1 MENHFQNGADRRS
14 AENSDNFTAND
25 ILSTLCSDY
34 VAVYRANFST
44 GKFDIYEF
52 TDKMRG
58 DVATVVKE
66 NNSYSETM
74 ERYISLFVEEEEQE
88 YVRKMANQN
97 HILAEL
103 KVRKNYSIRYRVKEN
118 TQGAHYYEMQFAD
131 TGQNEGAHIVI
142 IGIRNVDYIVQREEA
157 YKLETQHDIEE
168 TLEGA
173 RTGLWKIELEDG
185 CVPKLY
191 ADKTMRM
198 LLGVTEEFSPEE
210 CYRYWFERI
219 EPEYVAMVQEV
230 TCEILQK
237 HRSEV
242 IYPWNHPTLG
252 KIYVRC
258 GGVLDEKYE
267 KEGYRLKGYH
277 QDITETMVA
286 RKKQEKALLQALMEA
301 KRANQAKTEFLSHM
315 SHDIRTPI
323 NGILGMLA
331 ISEKNP
337 QDLVRQKE
345 CREKIRTA
353 AEHLLSL
360 INDVLD
366 ISKLE
371 SGNFTFAKEPFCIQ
385 GVLDGCMEILGSQAE
400 ERGIALELKCGTLP
414 HPHLIGSPLHIR
426 QILINIIGNA
436 LKYNRPYGN
445 VQVLAEEMAEEEGR
459 AVCRFVI
466 EDDGIG
472 MSEEFQEHLFE
483 PFTQESNDAR
493 TSYKGTG
500 LGMAITKNL
509 VEQMGGSISVKSKL
523 GEGSTFTVVLPIEID
538 EEPEKEKETDQ
549 EQTPA
554 VVSGM
559 RVLLVEDNEINRE
572 IAQYLLQDAG
582 VIVVEAENG
591 KEAVDAFAASEPGD
605 FDCILM
611 DVMMPVMD
619 GLEATR
625 VIRGLDRADAATVP
639 IIALSANAF
648 AEDAQKAKEA
658 GMNEHL
664 AKPLDTKKLFET
676 IAAYRRV
683 V

>member
-1 MENHFQNGADRRS
+1 MRA
-14 AENSDNFTAND
+14 A
-25 ILSTLCSDY
+25 ILL
-34 VAVYRANFST
+34 
-44 GKFDIYEF
+44 
-52 TDKMRG
+52 
-58 DVATVVKE
+58 
-66 NNSYSETM
+66 
-74 ERYISLFVEEEEQE
+74 
-88 YVRKMANQN
+88 
-97 HILAEL
+97 
-103 KVRKNYSIRYRVKEN
+103 
-118 TQGAHYYEMQFAD
+118 
-131 TGQNEGAHIVI
+131 
-142 IGIRNVDYIVQREEA
+142 
-157 YKLETQHDIEE
+157 
-168 TLEGA
+168 
-173 RTGLWKIELEDG
+173 
-185 CVPKLY
+185 
-191 ADKTMRM
+191 
-198 LLGVTEEFSPEE
+198 
-210 CYRYWFERI
+210 
-219 EPEYVAMVQEV
+219 
-230 TCEILQK
+230 LQK
-237 HRSEV
+237 
-242 IYPWNHPTLG
+242 N
-252 KIYVRC
+252 
-258 GGVLDEKYE
+258 
-267 KEGYRLKGYH
+267 
-277 QDITETMVA
+277 
-286 RKKQEKALLQALMEA
+286 
-301 KRANQAKTEFLSHM
+301 
-315 SHDIRTPI
+315 
-323 NGILGMLA
+323 
-331 ISEKNP
+331 
-337 QDLVRQKE
+337 
-345 CREKIRTA
+345 
-353 AEHLLSL
+353 
-360 INDVLD
+360 
-366 ISKLE
+366 
-371 SGNFTFAKEPFCIQ
+371 
-385 GVLDGCMEILGSQAE
+385 
-400 ERGIALELKCGTLP
+400 
-414 HPHLIGSPLHIR
+414 
-426 QILINIIGNA
+426 
-436 LKYNRPYGN
+436 
-445 VQVLAEEMAEEEGR
+445 
-459 AVCRFVI
+459 RFVI

-472 MSEEFQEHLFE
+472 MSEEFQKHLFE